1 MRESFMKY
9 LFIIL
14 SVIVLGL
21 APITSFAKK
30 SKVPEVTIEGLEL
43 IPNVENLAY
52 VWAEPGADLSQYNR
66 VMLAQP
72 YVAFKKNWKRKQND
86 IGARVTNADMNR
98 IKVSASELFML
109 VFTEELEK
117 SGYVLT
123 NERAE
128 DVLLVKP
135 AIIDLDVNAP
145 NVLDAGTNRTYTS
158 KAGSLTLYMELYDSE
173 TDDLI
178 AKAMDAKSDRTS
190 AGVMSWKSG
199 PANQQIGM
207 DLMRPW
213 AVALVKGLDRS
224 RSSTKQ

>member
-1 MRESFMKY
+1 MKY
-9 LFIIL
+9 LLIIL
-14 SVIVLGL
+14 SLIVLGL
-21 APITSFAKK
+21 APISSFAKK
-30 SKVPEVTIEGLEL
+30 SKVPEVTVEGLEL
-43 IPNVENLAY
+43 IPNTKDIAH
-52 VWAEPGADLSQYNR
+52 VWAEPGADLAQYNR
-66 VMLAQP
+66 VLLAQP
-72 YVAFKKNWKRKQND
+72 YVAFKKHWKRQQND

-98 IKVSASELFML
+98 IKETVVELFMV

-117 SGYVLT
+117 AGYVLT
-123 NERAE
+123 DERAE

-145 NVLDAGTNRTYTS
+145 NVLDAGINRTYTS

-178 AKAMDAKSDRTS
+178 AKAMDARSDRTS

-199 PANQQIGM
+199 PANKQVGM

-213 AVALVKGLDRS
+213 AVALVRGLDES
-224 RSSTKQ
+224 KESTKQ

>member
-1 MRESFMKY
+1 MKH
-9 LFIIL
+9 LLIIL
-14 SVIVLGL
+14 SLVVLGL
-21 APITSFAKK
+21 APISSFAKK
-30 SKVPEVTIEGLEL
+30 SNIPEVTVEGLEL
-43 IPNVENLAY
+43 IPNTKDIAH
-52 VWAEPGADLSQYNR
+52 VWAEPGADLAQYNR
-66 VMLAQP
+66 VLLAQP
-72 YVAFKKNWKRKQND
+72 YVAFKKSWKRDQND

-98 IKVSASELFML
+98 IKETVVELFMV

-123 NERAE
+123 DERAE

-145 NVLDAGTNRTYTS
+145 NVLEAGINRTYTS

-178 AKAMDAKSDRTS
+178 AKAMDARSDRTS

-199 PANQQIGM
+199 PANKQVGM

-213 AVALVKGLDRS
+213 AVALVRGLDES
-224 RSSTKQ
+224 KESTKQ

>member
-1 MRESFMKY
+1 MT
-9 LFIIL
+9 
-14 SVIVLGL
+14 V
-21 APITSFAKK
+21 
-30 SKVPEVTIEGLEL
+30 EGLEL
-43 IPNVENLAY
+43 VPHVENLAY

-66 VMLAQP
+66 VLLAQP
-72 YVAFKKNWKRKQND
+72 YVAFKKRWKQHQNN
-86 IGARVTNADMNR
+86 IGARVTNAEMNR
-98 IKVSASELFML
+98 IKESAAEMFML

-117 SGYVLT
+117 AGYVLT
-123 NERAE
+123 DERAE

-145 NVLDAGTNRTYTS
+145 NTLNSGTDRVYTS
-158 KAGSLTLYMELYDSE
+158 SAGSLTLYMELYDSE

-178 AKAMDAKSDRTS
+178 AKAMDSKSDRTS

-199 PANQQIGM
+199 PANQQVGM
-207 DLMRPW
+207 DIMRPW

>member
-1 MRESFMKY
+1 MKH
-9 LFIIL
+9 LLIIL
-14 SVIVLGL
+14 SLVVLGL
-21 APITSFAKK
+21 APISSFAKK
-30 SKVPEVTIEGLEL
+30 SNVPEVTVEGLEL
-43 IPNVENLAY
+43 IPNTKDIAH
-52 VWAEPGADLSQYNR
+52 VWAEPGADLAQYNR
-66 VMLAQP
+66 VLLAQP
-72 YVAFKKNWKRKQND
+72 YVAFKKSWKRDQND

-98 IKVSASELFML
+98 IKETVVELFMV

-123 NERAE
+123 DERAE

-145 NVLDAGTNRTYTS
+145 NVLEAGINRTYTS

-178 AKAMDAKSDRTS
+178 AKAMDARSDRTS

-199 PANQQIGM
+199 PANKQVGM

-213 AVALVKGLDRS
+213 AVALVRGLDES
-224 RSSTKQ
+224 KESTKQ